1 MYKIRLES
9 SVEKDIKRLF
19 AKDFHH
25 IISHIKDLAE
35 NPRPHGCRK
44 LTGFKND
51 WRIRIGDYRVIYEIN
66 NEEKS
71 VNVIKVKLR
80 PKAYR

>member
-1 MYKIRLES
+1 MYRIRLES
-9 SVEKDIKRLF
+9 SVEHDLKRIP

-25 IISHIKDLAE
+25 IISHIKALAE

-44 LTGFKND
+44 LTGSIND

-66 NEEKS
+66 DAEKS